1 MADILFTHSNHL
13 FADPKQVRKMQPY
26 PPLQTLIAAGCVRDL
41 GFSVALFDATFED
54 PNRGF
59 EEALQRERPRL
70 VAVVED
76 NFNFLT
82 KMCLTAQREAA
93 LEQVR
98 AAKEAGAAVVVNGS
112 DATDRPEIYLDA
124 GADAVIVGEVEA
136 TLAEVADAV
145 TWSGVDGLADV
156 PGLALRSGRTPPRE
170 RIANLD
176 RLANPAWD
184 LAPLGDYRR
193 AWRDAHGRF
202 SLNLVSSR
210 GCPYRCNWCA
220 KPLYGAQFQTLSP
233 AKVAEQMACAKHELG
248 AEHIWFADDIF
259 ALHPEWTRE
268 FAREVAERNAG
279 LPFKM
284 QSRCGLMTRDVVADL
299 AAAGCEEVWMGAESG
314 SQTVLDA
321 MQKDMAVEQV
331 ASARENLRRYGIRA
345 AYFLQFGYPGETWED
360 IEATVEM
367 VRRTEPDDV
376 GVSVSYPLPGT
387 EFYDRV
393 RRELNGKRNWEHSDD
408 LSMMFHGTYSTEF
421 YRALRDA
428 VHLEVETLNGRAAGE
443 AYRLPGLWK
452 RVRELEKTSAC
463 AEPTRLG

>member
-1 MADILFTHSNHL
+1 
-13 FADPKQVRKMQPY
+13 
-26 PPLQTLIAAGCVRDL
+26 
-41 GFSVALFDATFED
+41 
-54 PNRGF
+54 
-59 EEALQRERPRL
+59 
-70 VAVVED
+70 
-76 NFNFLT
+76 
-82 KMCLTAQREAA
+82 
-93 LEQVR
+93 
-98 AAKEAGAAVVVNGS
+98 
-112 DATDRPEIYLDA
+112 
-124 GADAVIVGEVEA
+124 
-136 TLAEVADAV
+136 
-145 TWSGVDGLADV
+145 
-156 PGLALRSGRTPPRE
+156 
-170 RIANLD
+170 
-176 RLANPAWD
+176 
-184 LAPLGDYRR
+184 
-193 AWRDAHGRF
+193 
-202 SLNLVSSR
+202 
-210 GCPYRCNWCA
+210 
-220 KPLYGAQFQTLSP
+220 
-233 AKVAEQMACAKHELG
+233 
-248 AEHIWFADDIF
+248 
-259 ALHPEWTRE
+259 
-268 FAREVAERNAG
+268 
-279 LPFKM
+279 
-284 QSRCGLMTRDVVADL
+284 
-299 AAAGCEEVWMGAESG
+299 MGAESG